1 MAEQIAVTAGN
12 EEYLEWIYRLSK
24 EKSTVNPLDLARTLK
39 VSPASVT
46 AMLKRLSAA
55 GLIDYQP
62 YQGIALTE
70 CGREIAVRM
79 VRRHA
84 LLERLLTDV
93 LGLPWEKAD
102 ELACQLEHY
111 VDEEVD
117 ERLAAILGNPTTC
130 PHGRQ
135 IDLESPDHTCPL
147 TEDRGW
153 AKRPGSSRQ

>member
-1 MAEQIAVTAGN
+1 MTAGN
-12 EEYLEWIYRLSK
+12 EEYLEWIYRLS
-24 EKSTVNPLDLARTLK
+24 EERGQSAGPARTLK

-147 TEDRGW
+147 QEIALGEE
-153 AKRPGSSRQ
+153 AEIV